1 MTRYSPSVDQA
12 IRQSAARYGL
22 PESYLYRVAQVESG
36 GNPNARNPRSSAGGL
51 YQFIDS
57 TAKQYG
63 LQDRFDPVQAA
74 DAMGRLTLDNRNH
87 LSRVLGRAPTEA
99 ELYLA
104 HQQGAGGAARLLQ
117 NPHANAA
124 QIVGSNAVGLNGG
137 NNNMRASDFVNRVLQ
152 MYGGQQQ
159 ATHPLSIGYPIAQS
173 NFRQRDNFL
182 EVLRA
187 LLASQEASS
196 EEEESDDDNPL
207 MTQFMRAFYGPFY
220 RN

>member
-1 MTRYSPSVDQA
+1 MTRSSSSVDQA
-12 IRQSAARYGL
+12 IRQAAARYGL

-63 LQDRFDPVQAA
+63 LQDRFDPMQAA

-87 LSRVLGRAPTEA
+87 LSRVLGRAPTDA

-137 NNNMRASDFVNRVLQ
+137 NSGMRASDFVNRVLQ
-152 MYGGQQQ
+152 MYGGQPYR
-159 ATHPLSIGYPIAQS
+159 ASPIAQGGFG
-173 NFRQRDNFL
+173 NRDNML

-187 LLASQEASS
+187 LLASQLASQEEPS
-196 EEEESDDDNPL
+196 EEEESDEDDNPL
-207 MTQFMRAFYGPFY
+207 MMPFMRAFYGPFY

>member
-1 MTRYSPSVDQA
+1 MTRYSPAVNQA
-12 IRQSAARYGL
+12 IRQTAARYGL

-63 LQDRFDPVQAA
+63 LQDRFDPMQAA
-74 DAMGRLTLDNRNH
+74 DAMGRFTRDNRNH
-87 LSRVLGRAPTEA
+87 LSRLLGRAPSEA

-137 NNNMRASDFVNRVLQ
+137 NNAMRASDFVNRVLQ
-152 MYGGQQQ
+152 MYGGKKSYG
-159 ATHPLSIGYPIAQS
+159 ARPIVFGGSVPAQG
-173 NFRQRDNFL
+173 NRDNFL

-187 LLASQEASS
+187 LLSSEQEAS
-196 EEEESDDDNPL
+196 EEADERSDDNPL

-220 RN
+220 KI

>member
-1 MTRYSPSVDQA
+1 MTRYSPSIDQA
-12 IRQSAARYGL
+12 IRQAAARYGL

-63 LQDRFDPVQAA
+63 LQDRFDPMQAA
-74 DAMGRLTLDNRNH
+74 DAMGRFTRDNRNH
-87 LSRVLGRAPTEA
+87 LSRVLGRTPTEA

-124 QIVGSNAVGLNGG
+124 QLVGSNAVGLNAG
-137 NNNMRASDFVNRVLQ
+137 NNAMRASDFVNRVFQ
-152 MYGGQQQ
+152 MYGGKPYR
-159 ATHPLSIGYPIAQS
+159 ASPIARGGIG
-173 NFRQRDNFL
+173 NRENLL

-187 LLASQEASS
+187 LLASQEAPS
-196 EEEESDDDNPL
+196 EEEEREDDNPL
-207 MTQFMRAFYGPFY
+207 MTQFMRAFYGV
-220 RN
+220 

>member
-1 MTRYSPSVDQA
+1 MTRYSPSIEQA

-22 PESYLYRVAQVESG
+22 PESYLYRVAQIESG

-63 LQDRFDPVQAA
+63 LQDRFDPMQAA
-74 DAMGRLTLDNRNH
+74 DAMGRLTRDNRNH
-87 LSRVLGRAPTEA
+87 LSRLLGRAPSEA

-124 QIVGSNAVGLNGG
+124 QIVGRNAVGLNGG
-137 NNNMRASDFVNRVLQ
+137 NTGMRASDFVNRVLQ
-152 MYGGQQQ
+152 MYGGQQPYSASPVIAGSNVPPGGGFGKRDNLLELLRVLLSSQ
-159 ATHPLSIGYPIAQS
+159 QKPSEEDDHPL
-173 NFRQRDNFL
+173 
-182 EVLRA
+182 
-187 LLASQEASS
+187 
-196 EEEESDDDNPL
+196 
-207 MTQFMRAFYGPFY
+207 MKQFMRAFYGPFY
-220 RN
+220 KI

>member
-1 MTRYSPSVDQA
+1 
-12 IRQSAARYGL
+12 
-22 PESYLYRVAQVESG
+22 
-36 GNPNARNPRSSAGGL
+36 
-51 YQFIDS
+51 
-57 TAKQYG
+57 
-63 LQDRFDPVQAA
+63 
-74 DAMGRLTLDNRNH
+74 
-87 LSRVLGRAPTEA
+87 

-137 NNNMRASDFVNRVLQ
+137 NNAMRASDFVNRVLQ
-152 MYGGQQQ
+152 MYGGQPHR
-159 ATHPLSIGYPIAQS
+159 ASPTAQGGFG
-173 NFRQRDNFL
+173 NRDNML

-187 LLASQEASS
+187 LLASQEESEES
-196 EEEESDDDNPL
+196 LEEEESDDDNPL

>member
-1 MTRYSPSVDQA
+1 MTRYSSPVDQA
-12 IRQSAARYGL
+12 IRQAAVRYGL

-124 QIVGSNAVGLNGG
+124 QLVGSNAVGLNAG
-137 NNNMRASDFVNRVLQ
+137 NNAMRAGDFANRVFQ
-152 MYGGQQQ
+152 
-159 ATHPLSIGYPIAQS
+159 
-173 NFRQRDNFL
+173 
-182 EVLRA
+182 
-187 LLASQEASS
+187 
-196 EEEESDDDNPL
+196 
-207 MTQFMRAFYGPFY
+207 
-220 RN
+220 

>member
-1 MTRYSPSVDQA
+1 MTHSNLSVDQA
-12 IRQSAARYGL
+12 IRQAAVRYGL

-63 LQDRFDPVQAA
+63 LQDRFDPMQAA
-74 DAMGRLTLDNRNH
+74 DAMGRFTLDNRNH
-87 LSRVLGRAPTEA
+87 LSRLLGRAPTDA

-137 NNNMRASDFVNRVLQ
+137 NSGMRASDFVNRVLQ
-152 MYGGQQQ
+152 MYGGQPYRVSPT
-159 ATHPLSIGYPIAQS
+159 ARVSFGNRA
-173 NFRQRDNFL
+173 NML

-187 LLASQEASS
+187 LLASQEETS
-196 EEEESDDDNPL
+196 EEEESDADDNPL

>member
-1 MTRYSPSVDQA
+1 MLHNNSHVAQA
-12 IRQSAARYGL
+12 IRQTAARYGI

-104 HQQGAGGAARLLQ
+104 HQQGARGAARLLQ

-124 QIVGSNAVGLNGG
+124 QLVGSNAVGLNSG
-137 NNNMRASDFVNRVLQ
+137 NNAMRAGDFINRVFQ
-152 MYGGQQQ
+152 MYGGQPSYRSPFVQGRYDNR
-159 ATHPLSIGYPIAQS
+159 THL
-173 NFRQRDNFL
+173 L

-187 LLASQEASS
+187 LLASQASQEEPSEEDESEASAAY
-196 EEEESDDDNPL
+196 EQPFMGQL
-207 MTQFMRAFYGPFY
+207 MRAFYGI
-220 RN
+220 

>member
-1 MTRYSPSVDQA
+1 
-12 IRQSAARYGL
+12 
-22 PESYLYRVAQVESG
+22 
-36 GNPNARNPRSSAGGL
+36 
-51 YQFIDS
+51 S

-63 LQDRFDPVQAA
+63 LQDRFDPMQAA

-87 LSRVLGRAPTEA
+87 LSRLLGRAPTDA

-137 NNNMRASDFVNRVLQ
+137 NNAMRASDFVNRVLQ
-152 MYGGQQQ
+152 MYGGQPYR
-159 ATHPLSIGYPIAQS
+159 ASPIAQGGFG
-173 NFRQRDNFL
+173 NRDNLL

-187 LLASQEASS
+187 LLASQLASQEESS
-196 EEEESDDDNPL
+196 EEEESDEDDNPL
-207 MTQFMRAFYGPFY
+207 MTPFMRAFYGPFY

>member
-1 MTRYSPSVDQA
+1 MTRSSSSVDQA
-12 IRQSAARYGL
+12 IRQAAARYGL

-63 LQDRFDPVQAA
+63 LQDRFDPMQAA

-87 LSRVLGRAPTEA
+87 LSRLLGRAPSEA

-137 NNNMRASDFVNRVLQ
+137 NSGMRASDFVNRVLQ
-152 MYGGQQQ
+152 MYGGQPYR
-159 ATHPLSIGYPIAQS
+159 ASPIAQRS
-173 NFRQRDNFL
+173 FGNRDNML

-187 LLASQEASS
+187 LLASQLASQEESS
-196 EEEESDDDNPL
+196 EEEESDEDDNLL
-207 MTQFMRAFYGPFY
+207 MTPFMRAFYGPFY

>member
-1 MTRYSPSVDQA
+1 MTRYTPSFAQA
-12 IRQSAARYGL
+12 IREAAARYGL

-63 LQDRFDPVQAA
+63 LQDRFDPMQAA

-87 LSRVLGRAPTEA
+87 LSRLLGRAPTDA

-124 QIVGSNAVGLNGG
+124 QLVGSNAVGLNAG
-137 NNNMRASDFVNRVLQ
+137 NNAMRASDFVNRVFQ
-152 MYGGQQQ
+152 MYGGQQ
-159 ATHPLSIGYPIAQS
+159 AARPFPPIARGGMGDRE
-173 NFRQRDNFL
+173 NLL

-187 LLASQEASS
+187 LLASQEEPS

-207 MTQFMRAFYGPFY
+207 MTQLMRAFYGI
-220 RN
+220 

>member
-1 MTRYSPSVDQA
+1 MTHSNLSVDQA
-12 IRQSAARYGL
+12 IRQAAVRYGL

-63 LQDRFDPVQAA
+63 LQDRFDPMQAA
-74 DAMGRLTLDNRNH
+74 DAMGRFTLDNRNH
-87 LSRVLGRAPTEA
+87 LSRILGRAPTDA

-104 HQQGAGGAARLLQ
+104 HQQGAGGAARLLR

-124 QIVGSNAVGLNGG
+124 QLVGSNAVGLNAG
-137 NNNMRASDFVNRVLQ
+137 NNAMRASDFVNRVFQ
-152 MYGGQQQ
+152 MYGGQPYR
-159 ATHPLSIGYPIAQS
+159 ASPIARGGMG
-173 NFRQRDNFL
+173 NRENLL

-187 LLASQEASS
+187 LLASQEEPP
-196 EEEESDDDNPL
+196 EEEEREEDNPL
-207 MTQFMRAFYGPFY
+207 MTQFMRAFYGI
-220 RN
+220 

>member
-1 MTRYSPSVDQA
+1 MTRYSPAVNQA
-12 IRQSAARYGL
+12 IRQTAARYGL

-63 LQDRFDPVQAA
+63 LQDRFDPIQAA

-87 LSRVLGRAPTEA
+87 LSRLLGRAPSEA

-137 NNNMRASDFVNRVLQ
+137 NNAMRASDFVNRVLQ
-152 MYGGQQQ
+152 MYGGQPHR
-159 ATHPLSIGYPIAQS
+159 ASPIAHGGIR
-173 NFRQRDNFL
+173 NRDNLL

-187 LLASQEASS
+187 LLASQEEAS
-196 EEEESDDDNPL
+196 EKEESDEDDNPL
-207 MTQFMRAFYGPFY
+207 MTPFMRAFYGPFY
-220 RN
+220 RS